1 MVLPQAVTGPGPRLI
16 QEGDLVVVYESYNA
30 LKAVYVD
37 KKGQCAN
44 RFGNFQ
50 HKDWVGQPYG
60 SRVHCRP
67 PGRGWV
73 YLLAPTAELWTQ
85 VLRHRT
91 QILYVADISLV
102 VANLALMPGKTVLE
116 SGTGS
121 GSLTHSLARAVAPH
135 GHVHTF
141 DFHQLRADEARVEFD
156 RHGLSGLVT
165 GGHRN
170 IEEQGFPQEL
180 HGTADAVFLDLP
192 GPWKVVPSAA
202 ACIKPGGN
210 FCSFSPCIEQ
220 VQRTCEA
227 LDRHGFTDVRTL
239 EVLLRTYE
247 VTTETLHTN
256 AALVQQPNKQGK
268 KRSRGAAAATDEAA
282 VAAEG
287 AAAEGSEAA
296 AAEDPAA
303 AAAAAAAADPGFVRQ
318 VLAKPSM
325 DARGHT
331 GYLTFAR
338 RFVAAVALDSNSGGS
353 SDAEQEEAGEDKQ
366 DAEAATAAAAS
377 CGEEQRQQT
386 DSTYESGAAS

>member
-1 MVLPQAVTGPGPRLI
+1 MVLPQAATGPGPKLI

-30 LKAVYVD
+30 IKAVYVD
-37 KKGQCAN
+37 KKGQYAN

-102 VANLALMPGKTVLE
+102 IANLALTPGKVVLE

-141 DFHQLRADEARVEFD
+141 DFHQLRADEARAEFD
-156 RHGLSGLVT
+156 RHGLTGLVT

-180 HGTADAVFLDLP
+180 HGQADAVFLDLP
-192 GPWKVVPSAA
+192 GPWRVVPSAA
-202 ACIKPGGN
+202 ACIRPDGN

-227 LDRHGFTDVRTL
+227 LDRHGFTDIRTL

-247 VTTETLHTN
+247 VSTETLHTN
-256 AALVQQPNKQGK
+256 AAQTQQPNKQGK
-268 KRSRGAAAATDEAA
+268 KRSRGAAAAATDETAA
-282 VAAEG
+282 D
-287 AAAEGSEAA
+287 AAAADGSEAA
-296 AAEDPAA
+296 V
-303 AAAAAAAADPGFVRQ
+303 AAAAADPGFVRQ
-318 VLAKPSM
+318 VLAKPCM

-338 RFVAAVALDSNSGGS
+338 RFVAAVALDNGSGGS
-353 SDAEQEEAGEDKQ
+353 SDAEEEEDAGEQ
-366 DAEAATAAAAS
+366 QGGAAAD
-377 CGEEQRQQT
+377 GEERQQQT
-386 DSTYESGAAS
+386 DSAYESGAGI